1 MLEKHWIYRKSSLN
15 ELFKRPSLGTTL
27 SYVLDLNNKNY
38 MKSLKIPKGQAK
50 TVNRRTNNTMDKRN
64 RAKRQTM
71 QWPKEI
77 GRNDKQCNGQKK

>member
-27 SYVLDLNNKNY
+27 SYVLDLNKKNY

-50 TVNRRTNNTMDKRN
+50 TVNRRINNTMDKRN
-64 RAKRQTM
+64 RAKRQTI
-71 QWPKEI
+71 QWPK
-77 GRNDKQCNGQKK
+77 